1 MKRKIMRATIF
12 AVAAAAILTLSSCG
26 YNRLQALEEQVF
38 RSFGD
43 LEAQLQRRYDLIPN
57 LVETV
62 KGYADR
68 EQETLVA
75 VTEARSRVGSIQ
87 AGPDIVDDPEK
98 LAQFQEAQGE
108 LSSALSRL
116 LVVTENYPE
125 LKADQGFLDLQNQL
139 EGTENRIAVAR
150 QRYNEAVQSFNTSIR
165 RFPESLTNNLMLNLE
180 RKEYFQASSGAD
192 EAPSVDF

>member
-1 MKRKIMRATIF
+1 MRATIF
-12 AVAAAAILTLSSCG
+12 ALAATAILTLSSCG